1 MAVRSPVDERRLGNG
16 RKLRR
21 REEVLSVIEFIKAH
35 WLLFFLILPIIII
48 VTTFATFASISMLLI
63 SLPPDYF
70 SRKKRVSRIKNP
82 VLRLLLRLV
91 QNVCGAVFLIAGF
104 IMLFTPGP
112 GILSVLVGIILC
124 IILCDFPG
132 KRRVERK
139 IVAPIPTCAI
149 YDKSDSSTVQPSAV
163 THIG

>member
-1 MAVRSPVDERRLGNG
+1 LTAVRSPVDERRLGDG

-35 WLLFFLILPIIII
+35 WLLFFLILPIIVI
-48 VTTFATFASISMLLI
+48 VTTFATFTTISMLLI
-63 SLPPDYF
+63 SLPSDYF

-112 GILSVLVGIILC
+112 GILSALVG

-139 IVAPIPTCAI
+139 IVARPRVLSMINRIRARYNRPLLI
-149 YDKSDSSTVQPSAV
+149 LDD
-163 THIG
+163 

>member
-1 MAVRSPVDERRLGNG
+1 LTAVRSPVDERRLGDG

-35 WLLFFLILPIIII
+35 WLLFFLILPIIVI

-63 SLPPDYF
+63 SLPSDYF

-124 IILCDFPG
+124 DFPG

-139 IVAPIPTCAI
+139 IVARPRVLSMINRIRARYNRPLLML
-149 YDKSDSSTVQPSAV
+149 DD
-163 THIG
+163 

>member
-1 MAVRSPVDERRLGNG
+1 LTAVRSPVDERRLGNG

-124 IILCDFPG
+124 DFPG

-139 IVAPIPTCAI
+139 IVALPRVLSMINRIRARYNRPLLI
-149 YDKSDSSTVQPSAV
+149 LDD
-163 THIG
+163 

>member
-1 MAVRSPVDERRLGNG
+1 LTAVRSPVDERRLGDG

-35 WLLFFLILPIIII
+35 WLLFFLILPIIVI
-48 VTTFATFASISMLLI
+48 VTTFATFTTISMLLI
-63 SLPPDYF
+63 SLPSDYF

-124 IILCDFPG
+124 DFPG

-139 IVAPIPTCAI
+139 IITRPRVLSMVNRIRAR
-149 YDKSDSSTVQPSAV
+149 YDRPLLMLDD
-163 THIG
+163 